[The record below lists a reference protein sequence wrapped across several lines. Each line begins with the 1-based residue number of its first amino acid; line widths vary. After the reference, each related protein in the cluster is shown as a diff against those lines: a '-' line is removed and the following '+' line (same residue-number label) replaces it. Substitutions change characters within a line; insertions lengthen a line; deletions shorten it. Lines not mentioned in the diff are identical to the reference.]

1 MDYAQLSQL
10 PLTVLV
16 ILGAYWVIQRIND
29 DHAKQII
36 ALTTGFLA
44 KYEEIIKPA
53 DEDREESRQRWIE
66 RDRLLISTLIE
77 NQKSLVEN
85 AKENHSLRS
94 TLAPLVL
101 RLQAEFRGRDEGN
114 Q

>member
-44 KYEEIIKPA
+44 KKEPVYA
-53 DEDREESRQRWIE
+53 AVQR
-66 RDRLLISTLIE
+66 RLLGVRALA
-77 NQKSLVEN
+77 LDW
-85 AKENHSLRS
+85 LR
-94 TLAPLVL
+94 
-101 RLQAEFRGRDEGN
+101 E
-114 Q
+114 